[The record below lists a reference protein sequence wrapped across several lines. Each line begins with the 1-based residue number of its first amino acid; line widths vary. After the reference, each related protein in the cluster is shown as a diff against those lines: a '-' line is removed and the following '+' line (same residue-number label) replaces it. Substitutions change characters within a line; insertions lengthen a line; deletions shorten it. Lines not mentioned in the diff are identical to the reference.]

1 MNNTAEN
8 NSKNS
13 NDINENSKSLRKL
26 SVVVS
31 VYNEEKALRE
41 FYKETNKI
49 LEQIKKSGWEH
60 ELIFVNDGSADNS
73 LSILEELAKED
84 HDVKLI
90 SFSRNFGHEAAMI
103 AGIDHSTGDGIICM
117 DADLQHPP
125 ECIPQII
132 EKFSADYE
140 VINMVRTKNKSAGLV
155 KNITSSGFYWLI
167 NHISDVHFEPNASDF
182 FAISSHVAQVLKDNY
197 REKVRF
203 LRGYVQNVGFKKTNI
218 EYEARA
224 RVAGES
230 KYSIKKLFI
239 FSINTI
245 LCFSNMPLKLGI
257 YAGVFSA
264 ALGVLVMV
272 YTLCTRQGAPS
283 GYATIVVLL
292 CFMFAMMF
300 LLIGIIGE
308 YIAILFTELKD
319 RPVYIVEKTENM

>member
-1 MNNTAEN
+1 MNNILEN
-8 NSKNS
+8 NSKN
-13 NDINENSKSLRKL
+13 NRDINENSKISCKL

-49 LEQIKKSGWEH
+49 LEQIKNSGWEH

-132 EKFSADYE
+132 EKFDAGYE
-140 VINMVRTKNKSAGLV
+140 VINMVRTKNESAGLI

-319 RPVYIVEKTENM
+319 RPVYIVEKTENL